1 MKRLL
6 VLLCF
11 LGLAIVFNGKVLAS
25 GFNLKS
31 IGPVNT
37 DGRQISHWWYS
48 GTNVVFNGEAPA
60 GSTVTVSVDG
70 DEGTAVSDSNNNWS
84 YAAGALA
91 GGDHTVVISNNGSTI
106 NFTLTTGAENVNW
119 EAVNAEAGAT
129 TLPTVG
135 VIMPTVVLSTL
146 GSGLLIAAKKI
157 IK

>member
-1 MKRLL
+1 M
-6 VLLCF
+6 LLCF
-11 LGLAIVFNGKVLAS
+11 FGLMMVFSGEVLAS

-31 IGPVNT
+31 IGSVNT

-48 GTNVVFNGEAPA
+48 GTDVVFNGEAPA

-70 DEGTAVSDSNNNWS
+70 NEGTAISDSNNNWS
-84 YAAGALA
+84 YEVGALA
-91 GGDHTVVISNNGSTI
+91 GGDHTIVITNNGSTM

-119 EAVNAEAGAT
+119 EAVNTEAGAT

-135 VIMPTVVLSTL
+135 VIIPTVVLSTL